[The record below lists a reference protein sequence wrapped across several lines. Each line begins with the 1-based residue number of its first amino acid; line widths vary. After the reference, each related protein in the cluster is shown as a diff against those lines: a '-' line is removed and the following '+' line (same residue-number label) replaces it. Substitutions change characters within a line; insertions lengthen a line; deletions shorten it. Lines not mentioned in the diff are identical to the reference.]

1 MSKIFI
7 LMSEIC
13 LWIKNKRQKSVKFV
27 VCSTTKLNFVDTEKE
42 FSSIKKIKQQVV
54 GNQIRNDYDRI
65 FKPKKQQPKNT
76 FSQKKIK
83 SQLKSVTQNSLSV
96 VRPESSAVSQT
107 AEIQNL
113 MNMVQLLMTKVD
125 GGPEKDTTMV
135 LNEKS
140 IAKKTWISQPGQEQ
154 TVTVLKSKPKAK
166 QAWVPKYN

>member
-1 MSKIFI
+1 MPLDQKQKAKEC
-7 LMSEIC
+7 EIYG
-13 LWIKNKRQKSVKFV
+13 LFNHK
-27 VCSTTKLNFVDTEKE
+27 TEFCRYRKGIQ
-42 FSSIKKIKQQVV
+42 FNHKIKQQVV
-54 GNQIRNDYDRI
+54 GNQIRNDYERI
-65 FKPKKQQPKNT
+65 FKPKKQQPENT

-83 SQLKSVTQNSLSV
+83 SQPKSFSQNSLSV

-107 AEIQNL
+107 AEIQKL
-113 MNMVQLLMTKVD
+113 MNLVQLLMTKVD

-166 QAWVPKYN
+166 QAWVPKSN